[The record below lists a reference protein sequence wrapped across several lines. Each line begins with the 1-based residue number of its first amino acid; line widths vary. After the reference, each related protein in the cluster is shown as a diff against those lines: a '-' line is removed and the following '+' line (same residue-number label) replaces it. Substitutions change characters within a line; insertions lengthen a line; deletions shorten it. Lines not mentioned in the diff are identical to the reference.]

1 MDFDLCSCFDL
12 RYVFIKLRYV
22 FIKLRYL
29 SMLRR
34 SRKVSR
40 CTPAGGSARSTAAG
54 GGSSSAIWPRWRHA
68 GGRQREYA
76 TSSASGGGSSSAS
89 RPWWRHAGRQQR
101 EETPSGP
108 RIPNRRRYVPSYSYP
123 TLSIK
128 SKYAQ

>member
-40 CTPAGGSARSTAAG
+40 CSQRDARRRAATRGAPRPVAAAAARSGRG
-54 GGSSSAIWPRWRHA
+54 GGTLV
-68 GGRQREYA
+68 GGN
-76 TSSASGGGSSSAS
+76 AST
-89 RPWWRHAGRQQR
+89 Q
-101 EETPSGP
+101 
-108 RIPNRRRYVPSYSYP
+108 
-123 TLSIK
+123 
-128 SKYAQ
+128 